1 MRVRREFYNITKSI
15 KNLQGLKM
23 TQRILIMGLPG
34 AGKTTLAEALKKY
47 LEKNGELEKINPGR
61 IMNHEAIPGDDFW
74 DVRVDWFNADE
85 IRRRFN
91 DWDFSKEGRIR
102 QSIRMFEFAVKCS
115 GEFVICDFVAPLPEM
130 RNNFKADWTIWLDT
144 IDQGRFDDTNKA
156 FVPPTVYD
164 FRVNTQDAE
173 KWAQYIGSH
182 ILANKRRSVFDWK
195 KETVQML
202 GRWQPWHAGHRA
214 LFERLLEKTGQVI
227 IQIRDVQGWQGS
239 NPFGLEEVKDR
250 IRRDLDPLY
259 QGQYDIQVVP
269 NIVHIG
275 WGRGVGYTSG
285 EETFNEEITKISG
298 TQIRKE
304 MGLK

>member
-1 MRVRREFYNITKSI
+1 
-15 KNLQGLKM
+15 M
-23 TQRILIMGLPG
+23 TQRILVMGLPG
-34 AGKTTLAEALKKY
+34 AGKTTLAEALKRY
-47 LEKNGELEKINPGR
+47 LEKNGDLEKINPGR
-61 IMNHEAIPGDDFW
+61 VMNHEGIPDEDFW
-74 DVRVDWFNADE
+74 KVRVDWFNADE
-85 IRRRFN
+85 IRRRYN
-91 DWDFSKEGRIR
+91 DWDFSNEGRIR
-102 QSIRMFEFAVKCS
+102 QSIRMFEFSMKCS

-130 RNNFKADWTIWLDT
+130 RNNFKADWVIWVDT
-144 IDQGRFDDTNKA
+144 IDQGRYEDTNKA

-173 KWAQYIGSH
+173 KWAQYIGSR
-182 ILANKRRSVFDWK
+182 ILANKRRPVFDWK

-239 NPFGLEEVKDR
+239 NPFGLEEVKAR

-259 QGQYDIQVVP
+259 QGQYDIQIVP

-285 EETFNEEITKISG
+285 EETFDEEITKISG